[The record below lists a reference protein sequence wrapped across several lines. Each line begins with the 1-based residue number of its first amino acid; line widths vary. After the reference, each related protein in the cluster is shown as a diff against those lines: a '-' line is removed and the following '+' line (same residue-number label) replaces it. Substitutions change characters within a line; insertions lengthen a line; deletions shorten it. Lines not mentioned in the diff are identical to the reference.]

1 MGLAPGT
8 AKDRDLAEV
17 WDLGTIT
24 RADRRRGMSILDRFK
39 LEGKTAVVTGAGK
52 GLGQGMALA
61 LAEAGADVGVVEI
74 DMPAAEES
82 AAELRKLGRRA
93 LAIKADVTLWEE
105 VTAMVDAVIKEWG
118 RLDILVNNAGYAQ
131 PLAALDMPV
140 QDWDRLLAVDLKGV
154 FLCCKAAAPCMIR
167 QGGGKIINIASM
179 SSLHVNRD
187 ADYCHYNAAKAGVVM
202 LTKSLAVEWAR
213 HHIYVNAISPGYFR
227 TPGNAA
233 RSDNPAIR
241 AIRVDQG
248 VIKRYGRAYDDLG
261 GGVVYL
267 ASEASSFTTGCNLV
281 IDGGYSL

>member
-1 MGLAPGT
+1 MG
-8 AKDRDLAEV
+8 
-17 WDLGTIT
+17 
-24 RADRRRGMSILDRFK
+24 ILDRFS
-39 LEGKTAVVTGAGK
+39 LVGKTAIVTGAGK

-61 LAEAGADVGVVEI
+61 LAEAGADVAIVEI
-74 DMPAAEES
+74 DMSSAEAA
-82 AAELRKLGRRA
+82 AADIRKRKQRA
-93 LAIKADVTLWEE
+93 LTIKADVTLPEE
-105 VTAMVDAVIKEWG
+105 VEAMVGTVIQEWG

-131 PLAALDMPV
+131 PLPALEMPV

-154 FLCCKAAAPCMIR
+154 FLCCRAAAPPMIK

-179 SSLHVNRD
+179 SAFHVNRD

-213 HHIYVNAISPGYFR
+213 HRISVNSISPGYFR

-248 VIKRYGRAYDDLG
+248 VIKRYGQAYEDLG
-261 GGVVYL
+261 GAVVYL
-267 ASEASSFTTGCNLV
+267 ASDASNFTTGCNLV
-281 IDGGYSL
+281 VDGGYSL

>member
-1 MGLAPGT
+1 MG
-8 AKDRDLAEV
+8 
-17 WDLGTIT
+17 
-24 RADRRRGMSILDRFK
+24 ILDRFR

-74 DMPAAEES
+74 DVPAAEES

-93 LAIKADVTLWEE
+93 LAIKADVTVWEE
-105 VTAMVDAVIKEWG
+105 VTAMVDAVVKEWG
-118 RLDILVNNAGYAQ
+118 RLDILINNAGYAQ
-131 PLAALDMPV
+131 PLAALDLPA

-261 GGVVYL
+261 GAVVYL
-267 ASEASSFTTGCNLV
+267 ASEASNFTTGCNLV

>member
-1 MGLAPGT
+1 MG
-8 AKDRDLAEV
+8 
-17 WDLGTIT
+17 
-24 RADRRRGMSILDRFK
+24 ILDRFK
-39 LEGKTAVVTGAGK
+39 LDGKTAVVTGAGK

-93 LAIKADVTLWEE
+93 LAIKADVTLWED
-105 VTAMVDAVIKEWG
+105 VTAMVDAVTKEWG

-154 FLCCKAAAPCMIR
+154 FLCCKAAAPSMIR

-179 SSLHVNRD
+179 SSFHVNRD

-213 HHIYVNAISPGYFR
+213 HHIHVNAISPGYFR

-248 VIKRYGRAYDDLG
+248 VIKRYGRAYEDLG
-261 GGVVYL
+261 GAVVYL
-267 ASEASSFTTGCNLV
+267 ASEASSFSTGCNLV
-281 IDGGYSL
+281 VDGGYGL

>member
-1 MGLAPGT
+1 MG
-8 AKDRDLAEV
+8 
-17 WDLGTIT
+17 
-24 RADRRRGMSILDRFK
+24 ILDRFS
-39 LEGKTAVVTGAGK
+39 LVEKTAVVTGAGK

-61 LAEAGADVGVVEI
+61 LAEAGADVAIVEI
-74 DMPAAEES
+74 DMPSAEE
-82 AAELRKLGRRA
+82 AAADIRKLGRMA
-93 LAIKADVTLWEE
+93 LTIKADVTLPEE
-105 VTAMVDAVIKEWG
+105 VEAMVGNVIQEWG

-131 PLAALDMPV
+131 PLPALEMPV

-154 FLCCKAAAPCMIR
+154 FLCCRAAAPHMIK

-179 SSLHVNRD
+179 SAFHVNRD

-213 HHIYVNAISPGYFR
+213 YRISVNSISPGYFR

-248 VIKRYGRAYDDLG
+248 VIKRYGQAYEDLG
-261 GGVVYL
+261 GAVVYL
-267 ASEASSFTTGCNLV
+267 ASEASNFTTGCNLV
-281 IDGGYSL
+281 VDGGYSL